1 MKNRAFTLIE
11 LLASMAV
18 FFIVVVAGLS
28 LLTSTST
35 ISRKAKLRVDIREE
49 ARSVFDRMA
58 LDFSSVARF
67 DNYQLSVTG
76 DTNSIVSLLTM
87 AGEAESIRLRRIDY
101 FVENGA
107 LYRAVSNLDW
117 DGNQDLSD
125 VSQGSKELLSPL
137 VGRMLVGTF
146 RADNTSTRTESKP
159 PTRGSQRPVGIS
171 VALVM
176 TDARD
181 RSQRSTE
188 GPSVITNSSN
198 LSVSLPDA
206 EAVQGWR
213 LYEKAFRLP

>member
-28 LLTSTST
+28 LLSSTST

-67 DNYQLSVTG
+67 DSYQLSVTG
-76 DTNSIVSLLTM
+76 ASNSTVSLLTM
-87 AGEAESIRLRRIDY
+87 AGEAESVRLRRIDY
-101 FVENGA
+101 FVENGG

-117 DGNQDLSD
+117 EGNQDLSKIA
-125 VSQGSKELLSPL
+125 QGSKELLSPY
-137 VGRMLVGTF
+137 VGRMLVGAF
-146 RADNTSTRTESKP
+146 RADNTSTRTENTP
-159 PTRGSQRPVGIS
+159 PTRGSQRPVGLS

-181 RSQRSTE
+181 RSLRSDRE
-188 GPSVITNSSN
+188 PSVITNSSN
-198 LSVSLPDA
+198 LSVSLPDT
-206 EAVQGWR
+206 EAVLGWR
-213 LYEKAFRLP
+213 LHEKAFRLP